1 MENELDHINLINTLN
16 DKINHLEQ
24 KNAELTGQLQE
35 KDYKLLYAN
44 EELDKLRR
52 MLFSVKSERFKS
64 NEYPL
69 QLSIDFGFSSDKLPE
84 TEKEKL
90 KEVIEYERTKNKP
103 KSKTINTRQPIPAH
117 LPREIIII
125 EPEEDLTGAIKIG
138 VEITE
143 VYEYV
148 HGYLTVK
155 SFHRNKYL
163 FPRDEKPIV
172 IADLPSLP
180 IPKSNAGASLLAHI
194 TISKF
199 FDHIPFFRLARI
211 FGRDNIEISESTMN
225 DWFKAMCLLLAILY
239 DKLVWLIKQQDYL
252 QADETPIRVQDR
264 SKPGKTHTGYHWCY
278 HSPVANLVCFDY
290 QKGRGRD
297 GPEKFL
303 KDFRGTL
310 QTDGYAG
317 YLSFEKPGKI
327 RLISCLVHIRRNF
340 EISKDND
347 LERSTYVLKR
357 IQVIYAIEREC
368 KEMNLSPDDIV
379 KVRKENILPIM
390 EELEKWFKENQ
401 NQVLPKSAIGKAIN
415 YALTFWEK
423 QKRYMEDGRFM
434 ADNNLIENTIRPICV
449 GKKNYLFAGNHQGA
463 QNAAMIYSL
472 LGTCK
477 LNNVNPRAWLTDVLT
492 RLPECKQSELED
504 LLPHKWKPLNINHPA
519 TELLIR

>member
-1 MENELDHINLINTLN
+1 M
-16 DKINHLEQ
+16 
-24 KNAELTGQLQE
+24 
-35 KDYKLLYAN
+35 
-44 EELDKLRR
+44 
-52 MLFSVKSERFKS
+52 
-64 NEYPL
+64 
-69 QLSIDFGFSSDKLPE
+69 
-84 TEKEKL
+84 
-90 KEVIEYERTKNKP
+90 
-103 KSKTINTRQPIPAH
+103 
-117 LPREIIII
+117 
-125 EPEEDLTGAIKIG
+125 
-138 VEITE
+138 
-143 VYEYV
+143 
-148 HGYLTVK
+148 
-155 SFHRNKYL
+155 
-163 FPRDEKPIV
+163 
-172 IADLPSLP
+172 
-180 IPKSNAGASLLAHI
+180 
-194 TISKF
+194 
-199 FDHIPFFRLARI
+199 
-211 FGRDNIEISESTMN
+211 
-225 DWFKAMCLLLAILY
+225 
-239 DKLVWLIKQQDYL
+239 VWLIQQQDYL

-357 IQVIYAIEREC
+357 IQDIYAIEREC
-368 KEMNLSPDDIV
+368 KEINLSPNDIV

-423 QKRYMEDGRFM
+423 QKRYVEDGRFM

-463 QNAAMIYSL
+463 RNAAMIYSL

-477 LNNVNPRAWLTDVLT
+477 LNNVNPREWLTDVLT
-492 RLPECKQSELED
+492 RLPDCKQSELED